1 MSLLD
6 QPFIKNND
14 ITIEELIKERI
25 SLLGENI
32 QVKRFHK
39 YVLGEVTE

>member
-14 ITIEELIKERI
+14 ITVEELIKEHI

-32 QVKRFHK
+32 QVKRFHR
-39 YVLGEVTE
+39 YVLGEIIE